1 MKILATTAIALAT
14 LFTTS
19 QVLADESPK
28 TTIIHAGTL
37 LAVPGNAPAQEQSIV
52 IVDDKIHEVRDG
64 YVAAD
69 AFDGE
74 VTIIDLKDRFVL
86 PGLMDMHVH
95 FTLTPGRRDYLKTSD
110 SDYAIMAAE
119 MANITLLSGVTT
131 VRDVGAVSAEA
142 IIAVRDGIKNG
153 SIPGPRI
160 IAAGRSISATA
171 GHGELRGVRAD
182 LADVMRSAAMCDG
195 ADDCRRAVRS
205 QYKLGANMIKV
216 HATGGGADPNGKR
229 YSAPEMFDDELE
241 AVVDT
246 AHALGLKV
254 TAHAHGTAGI
264 KAAIRAGVD
273 SVEHS
278 SWIDDEVIEMYLD
291 NGTYMVTTAYL
302 QDYFLSR
309 PQIPEYIQT
318 QRRANLKIMR
328 PPLREAIQ
336 RGVKFA
342 MGTDSGVMPH
352 GQNAK
357 EITKYVELGMTPMQA
372 IQTATVNTADLLDM
386 SDTLGSLEAG
396 KFADIIAVDG
406 NPLEDIT
413 VLEDVDYVMR
423 SGETYKQ

>member
-1 MKILATTAIALAT
+1 MNYFKVLLVTLTAMLGSGLVIAGET
-14 LFTTS
+14 
-19 QVLADESPK
+19 PK
-28 TTIIHAGTL
+28 TTIVHAGTL
-37 LAVPGNAPAQEQSIV
+37 LAVPGNTPKTEQSV
-52 IVDDKIHEVRDG
+52 IIADDKILEVRDG
-64 YVAAD
+64 YVSAD
-69 AFDGE
+69 EFEGE
-74 VTIIDLKDRFVL
+74 VTVIDLKDDFVL

-95 FTLTPGRRDYLKTSD
+95 FTLAPGRRDYLRTSN
-110 SDYAIMAAE
+110 SDFAIMAASK
-119 MANITLLSGVTT
+119 AKITLLAGVTT
-131 VRDVGAVSAEA
+131 VRDVGATRAEA
-142 IIAVRDGIKNG
+142 IIAVRDGIDNG

-160 IAAGRSISATA
+160 IAAAESISATA
-171 GHGELRGVRAD
+171 GHGDSRGLRT
-182 LADVMRSAAMCDG
+182 DVAEALQSSAMCDG

-241 AVVDT
+241 AVVQT

-278 SWIDDEVIEMYLD
+278 SWLDDEVIQMYLD
-291 NGTYMVTTAYL
+291 AGTYMVTTAYL

-309 PQIPEYIQT
+309 PQIPAYIQV
-318 QRRANLKIMR
+318 QRRANMEIMR
-328 PPLREAIQ
+328 PPLREAIE

-357 EITKYVELGMTPMQA
+357 EISKYVELGMTPMQA
-372 IQTATVNTADLLDM
+372 IETATVNAADLMDL
-386 SDTLGSLEAG
+386 SDEIGTLEAG
-396 KFADIIAVDG
+396 KFADLIAVDG
-406 NPLEDIT
+406 NPLDDIT
-413 VLEDVDYVMR
+413 ELEDVGFVMR
-423 SGETYKQ
+423 NGVTYKQ